1 MQATKRPIRC
11 AVITNVPAP
20 YRLPTWDLLAASGH
34 VELHMVYCAGA
45 HIDPSQD
52 GRSSRYQ
59 VHFLKG
65 RYEIHDTR
73 FSHADPGVWRL
84 LNSIQPD
91 VVVTSGFIPTFLFAF
106 AWAVMHRV
114 PHVTMTDGTLES
126 ERSLSW
132 KHRLVRRFVF
142 SFTKSF
148 VGACQGSTDLYLS
161 YGLPRERVHVSAL
174 CTDNSR
180 FASVEVPR
188 TQDLLFC
195 GRFIA
200 SKNPLMAIR
209 VAHLAAQRLG
219 RRLVLRFVGKGDMEP
234 AMRQMAQEV
243 SEWVDVS
250 FAGYL
255 SQAELPLEYAA
266 SRVFLF
272 PTSFDCWGVV
282 ANEACATGVPCVVS
296 PHTGV
301 AGELIVDGVNGFV
314 CPLET
319 SVWVER
325 CVELLSDD
333 VLWTSMS
340 VAARRAVGRYTYD
353 AAARGV
359 SAAVEQAVSRAVG
372 AGGRA

>member
-1 MQATKRPIRC
+1 MQAATRPIRC

-65 RYEIHDTR
+65 RYDIHDTR
-73 FSHADPGVWRL
+73 FSHADPDVWRL
-84 LNSIQPD
+84 LGSIQPD

-106 AWAVMHRV
+106 VWAVMHRV

-142 SFTKSF
+142 SRTQSF

-161 YGLPRERVHVSAL
+161 YGLPRERIHVAAL
-174 CTDNSR
+174 CTDNAR
-180 FASVEVPR
+180 FASVQVPR
-188 TQDLLFC
+188 SYDLLFS
-195 GRFIA
+195 GRFVA
-200 SKNPLMAIR
+200 HKNPLFAIA
-209 VAHLAAQRLG
+209 VAYQAARRLG
-219 RRLVLRFVGKGDMEP
+219 RRLSLRFVGKGDMEP

-282 ANEACATGVPCVVS
+282 ANEACAAGVPCVVT

-301 AGELIVDGVNGFV
+301 VDELIQDGVTGFV
-314 CPLET
+314 CPLDEAM
-319 SVWVER
+319 WVDR
-325 CVELLSDD
+325 VVQLLSDD
-333 VLWTSMS
+333 SLWQSMS
-340 VAARRAVGRYTYD
+340 LAARREVERFTFAH
-353 AAARGV
+353 AAQGLLTALQ
-359 SAAVEQAVSRAVG
+359 QAVDREVA
-372 AGGRA
+372 

>member
-1 MQATKRPIRC
+1 MPTPVRPIRC
-11 AVITNVPAP
+11 VVVTNVPAP
-20 YRLPTWDLLAASGH
+20 YRLPTWDLLAALGG
-34 VELHMVYCAGA
+34 VDLHMVYCAGA

-65 RYEIHDTR
+65 RYDIQDTR
-73 FSHADPGVWRL
+73 FSHADPSVWTL
-84 LNSIQPD
+84 LNSIRPD
-91 VVVTSGFIPTFLFAF
+91 VIVTSGFIPTFLFAF
-106 AWAVMHRV
+106 AWAVVHRV

-142 SFTKSF
+142 SRTQSF

-161 YGLPRERVHVSAL
+161 YGLPRERIHVAAL
-174 CTDNSR
+174 CTDNAR
-180 FASVEVPR
+180 FASVAAPR
-188 TQDLLFC
+188 IQDLLFC

-200 SKNPLMAIR
+200 SKNPLFAIR
-209 VAHLAAQRLG
+209 VANLAAQRLG

-234 AMRQMAQEV
+234 TMRQLAQEV
-243 SEWVDVS
+243 SEWVNVS

-282 ANEACATGVPCVVS
+282 ANEACAAGVPSVVS

-301 AGELIVDGVNGFV
+301 VDELIQDGVTGFV
-314 CPLET
+314 CPLDEAL
-319 SVWVER
+319 WVDR
-325 CVELLSDD
+325 VVKLLSDD
-333 VLWTSMS
+333 ALWQSMS
-340 VAARRAVGRYTYD
+340 QAARHEVERFTFAH
-353 AAARGV
+353 AAQRLLTALQ
-359 SAAVEQAVSRAVG
+359 QAVDQEVA
-372 AGGRA
+372 

>member
-1 MQATKRPIRC
+1 MQAATRPIRC

-34 VELHMVYCAGA
+34 VELHMVYCSGA

-65 RYEIHDTR
+65 RYDIHDTR

-106 AWAVMHRV
+106 AWAVTHRV

-126 ERSLSW
+126 ERGLSW

-142 SFTKSF
+142 SLTKSF

-161 YGLPRERVHVSAL
+161 YGLSRERIHVAAL

-180 FASVEVPR
+180 FASVAVPR
-188 TQDLLFC
+188 NQDLLFC

-200 SKNPLMAIR
+200 SKNPLLAIR
-209 VAHLAAQRLG
+209 VANLAAQRLR

-282 ANEACATGVPCVVS
+282 ANEACAAGVPCVVT

-301 AGELIVDGVNGFV
+301 VDELIQDGVTGFV
-314 CPLET
+314 CPLDEAM
-319 SVWVER
+319 WVDR
-325 CVELLSDD
+325 VVQLLTDD
-333 VLWTSMS
+333 ALWQSMS
-340 VAARRAVGRYTYD
+340 LAARREVERFTFAH
-353 AAARGV
+353 AAQGLLTALQ
-359 SAAVEQAVSRAVG
+359 QAVDREVA
-372 AGGRA
+372 